1 MAGMDEGTGRLETDT
16 VGQRLIAARKEMGMK
31 QVEVAELIHVS
42 ERTMHAYESDEV
54 VPFRKLKELSELL
67 GRPMSWILHGDKAE
81 QTPGD
86 LGPQLNEILGV
97 LEEIRDALKP
107 TEKPAPKPRP
117 RTRAKTK
124 TAPRRRKS

>member
-1 MAGMDEGTGRLETDT
+1 VNESLQT
-16 VGQRLIAARKEMGMK
+16 VGQRLVAARKEMGMK
-31 QVEVAELIHVS
+31 QIEVAELIHVS

-67 GRPMSWILHGDKAE
+67 RRPMSWILHGDKAE

-86 LGPQLNEILGV
+86 IGPQLNEILGV
-97 LEEIRDALKP
+97 LREIRDNLKP
-107 TEKPAPKPRP
+107 EAKAATKPRP

-124 TAPRRRKS
+124 TAARPRKRS

>member
-1 MAGMDEGTGRLETDT
+1 MEESLQT
-16 VGQRLIAARKEMGMK
+16 VGQRLVAARKEMGMK

-86 LGPQLNEILGV
+86 LGPQLNEILV
-97 LEEIRDALKP
+97 VFREIRDNLKP
-107 TEKPAPKPRP
+107 EVKAAPKPRS
-117 RTRAKTK
+117 RTGAKTK
-124 TAPRRRKS
+124 TAARPRKRS

>member
-1 MAGMDEGTGRLETDT
+1 MEESLQT

-31 QVEVAELIHVS
+31 QAEVAELIHVS

-97 LEEIRDALKP
+97 LREIRDNLKP
-107 TEKPAPKPRP
+107 VPKPAVR
-117 RTRAKTK
+117 RATATKKK
-124 TAPRRRKS
+124 TAPRKRS

>member
-1 MAGMDEGTGRLETDT
+1 MAGMDEGTI
-16 VGQRLIAARKEMGMK
+16 GQRLIAARKEMGMK

-67 GRPMSWILHGDKAE
+67 GRPMSWILHGDRAE

-86 LGPQLNEILGV
+86 LGPQLGEILVV
-97 LEEIRDALKP
+97 LQEIRDNLKP
-107 TEKPAPKPRP
+107 KSAPKPRP
-117 RTRAKTK
+117 RAKTKTK

>member
-1 MAGMDEGTGRLETDT
+1 MAGMDDT
-16 VGQRLIAARKEMGMK
+16 VGQRLVAARKEMGMK

-54 VPFRKLKELSELL
+54 VPFRKLRELSEVL
-67 GRPMSWILHGDKAE
+67 GRPMAWILHGDKAE

-86 LGPQLNEILGV
+86 LGPQLSEILVV

-107 TEKPAPKPRP
+107 TEPASKPRP
-117 RTRAKTK
+117 RAKTK
-124 TAPRRRKS
+124 TKTTARPRKRS

>member
-1 MAGMDEGTGRLETDT
+1 MEREVDESLQT
-16 VGQRLIAARKEMGMK
+16 VGQRLVAARKEMGMK

-86 LGPQLNEILGV
+86 LGPQLSEILGV
-97 LEEIRDALKP
+97 LEEIRDGLKP
-107 TEKPAPKPRP
+107 KAAPKPRS
-117 RTRAKTK
+117 RTGAKTK
-124 TAPRRRKS
+124 TTTRQRDRS